1 MIVVG
6 DRPVTGAGCIEAF
19 APLDN
24 IGDPFDDRMETIR
37 NRSEAIADPDTAQRY
52 RDFATAYAKDW
63 AAEHGDHMM
72 YSLDLAV
79 DARTGE
85 VVAIEMNPMLNLGL
99 YATSADAIVAAVQSR
114 RSEEHTSELQS
125 LMRISYAVFC

>member
-1 MIVVG
+1 MIR
-6 DRPVTGAGCIEAF
+6 RPPRLTRTDTRF
-19 APLDN
+19 PYTTL
-24 IGDPFDDRMETIR
+24 F
-37 NRSEAIADPDTAQRY
+37 RSEAIADPDTAQRY

-99 YATSADAIVAAVQSR
+99 YATSADAIVA

-125 LMRISYAVFC
+125 QMRNSYRFFCLKKKTKYRTK